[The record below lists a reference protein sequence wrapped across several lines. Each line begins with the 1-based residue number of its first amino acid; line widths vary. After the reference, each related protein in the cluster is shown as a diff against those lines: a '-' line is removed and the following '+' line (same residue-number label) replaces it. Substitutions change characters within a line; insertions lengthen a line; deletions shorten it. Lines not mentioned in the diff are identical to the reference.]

1 MKLGIFAKT
10 FNRPTLEDTL
20 DGVAAHDLHYI
31 QFNLVCAGVPTLPDR
46 VEPALCARIRNA
58 SHSRDLNIAAISGTF
73 NMIHPDL
80 EQRRVGFAR
89 LRVLAQAAPEL
100 GTNVITLC
108 TGTRD
113 PENMWAAHPE
123 NDTEGAWNDLLHS
136 IEMALSIAEQA
147 RVTMAVEPEVANI
160 MSSAEKARR
169 LLDHFSSPR
178 LKIVMDPANLFPA
191 GQRPRMRQVIAEAFQ
206 SLGNDIILA
215 HAKEI
220 PSSPQDRRQN
230 EKSDSYAVSSPSPR
244 DEGVG
249 RGEVPVNTARKRPQ
263 PVHGTPLTGPLPA
276 KQEEGEHEA
285 GGTDLLDYDF
295 YLGELRQ
302 IGYDGP
308 LIMHGLA
315 EGQVEHC
322 VQFLKRKLSKACAAT
337 GVATH

>member
-10 FNRPTLEDTL
+10 FNRPTLEETL
-20 DGVAAHDLHYI
+20 DAVAAYDLHFI

-58 SHSRDLNIAAISGTF
+58 AHSRDLSIAAISGTF
-73 NMIHPDL
+73 NIIHPDL
-80 EQRRVGFAR
+80 DQRRVGFER

-100 GTNVITLC
+100 GTDVITLC

-123 NDTEGAWNDLLHS
+123 NHTKGAWNDLLHS
-136 IEMALSIAEQA
+136 IERALSIAEKA

-160 MSSAEKARR
+160 MSSAEKARK
-169 LLDHFSSPR
+169 LLDHFNSPR

-191 GQRPRMRQVIAEAFQ
+191 GQRPGMRQVVAEAFQ
-206 SLGNDIILA
+206 SLGDEIILA
-215 HAKEI
+215 HAKEL
-220 PSSPQDRRQN
+220 DVT
-230 EKSDSYAVSSPSPR
+230 SDA
-244 DEGVG
+244 G
-249 RGEVPVNTARKRPQ
+249 
-263 PVHGTPLTGPLPA
+263 
-276 KQEEGEHEA
+276 HEA

-295 YLGELRQ
+295 YLGELRK
-302 IGYDGP
+302 IDYDGP

-315 EGQVEHC
+315 ENQVENC
-322 VQFLKRKLSKACAAT
+322 LQFLKKKLSKACAAS